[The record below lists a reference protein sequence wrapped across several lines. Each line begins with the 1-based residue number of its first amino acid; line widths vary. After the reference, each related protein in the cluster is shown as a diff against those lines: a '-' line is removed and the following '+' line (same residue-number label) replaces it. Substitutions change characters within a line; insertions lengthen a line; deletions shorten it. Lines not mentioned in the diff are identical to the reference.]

1 MWEYTYVSS
10 GDMDELM
17 EKADRLGQEGWEA
30 FSLTTTKQG
39 FGWGNHIL
47 ALKRKK

>member
-10 GDMDELM
+10 GDMDELID
-17 EKADRLGQEGWEA
+17 KANQMGLQGWEA
-30 FSLTTTKQG
+30 ISLTTTKQG

-47 ALKRKK
+47 ALKRQK